1 MEQKTPP
8 INFLLF
14 PIFHRSLNNNETTQR
29 TTRCLPLGKK
39 QSLCCWDIFLAEI
52 SCILQD
58 TIWLSQMLPSSG
70 LPARH
75 LSQSS
80 AWHPTHIWE
89 ILLISEIRNGYWI
102 LRLFSS
108 QSATPVWQSI
118 GSAPKIFH
126 HQKKEFIAT
135 NTTDITLFV
144 VRVPVLSLQIVVADP
159 IVSHAARWR
168 TCPSDKVSLFHFIK

>member
-1 MEQKTPP
+1 MQQTPIFSSHLNPMEQKTPP
-8 INFLLF
+8 THFLLF

-29 TTRCLPLGKK
+29 TTCCLPLGKK

-58 TIWLSQMLPSSG
+58 TIWLSQMLLSSG

-75 LSQSS
+75 LSRSS

-89 ILLISEIRNGYWI
+89 ILLILEIRNGYWI

-108 QSATPVWQSI
+108 QSATPVWQKHRLSPENFP
-118 GSAPKIFH
+118 SL
-126 HQKKEFIAT
+126 KE
-135 NTTDITLFV
+135 
-144 VRVPVLSLQIVVADP
+144 RVHCDQQNWYHLVCSEGTSLVTADCCCR
-159 IVSHAARWR
+159 SHCL
-168 TCPSDKVSLFHFIK
+168 TCC